1 MLEALDDELAAAVV
15 LELALLLVSAE
26 SRLLV
31 SPLCAL

>member
-1 MLEALDDELAAAVV
+1 MLETLDDELAAAVV
-15 LELALLLVSAE
+15 LELALLPVSAE